1 MAEVVHAKYFPIFTL
16 IYNTKGLLTSAMR
29 PPLFVVN
36 KQLRKTT
43 ITRFFLEAFLDVGH
57 GNTVQKQIR

>member
-1 MAEVVHAKYFPIFTL
+1 MAEVVHAQHFSIIIL

-29 PPLFVVN
+29 SRLFVTN

-43 ITRFFLEAFLDVGH
+43 ITRFFLEAFLDMVH
-57 GNTVQKQIR
+57 GNTPQKQIR

>member
-1 MAEVVHAKYFPIFTL
+1 MAEVVNAQHFPIFTL

-29 PPLFVVN
+29 TRLFVTN

-43 ITRFFLEAFLDVGH
+43 LQRFFLEAFLDVAH
-57 GNTVQKQIR
+57 GNTAQKQIR